1 MNIRP
6 AIILCVDD
14 ERLNIQLYRAILEGV
29 GHTVLSAEDG
39 PKALETLETTTV
51 DLIILDLMMPGM
63 NGIEVLEL
71 LRKRPG
77 TEITPIV
84 IATAT
89 TDRAMKLKA
98 LESGANDFLSKPL
111 DRPELLLRVRNLLK
125 VKDHQDLMLT
135 FNHRLQEEV
144 NRKTQ
149 EVRESYIDTVH
160 RLVMAAEYKDEDT
173 SIHISRIACYARH
186 MAEAIGLTAKHCETI
201 FYAAPMHDVGKIGIP
216 DAILG
221 KEGPLTFDEFEV
233 MKQHPVIGARILSGS
248 HSPILKTAEI
258 IASCHHERWD
268 GTGYPNKL
276 VGLDIP
282 IEGRIVS
289 LVDVYDALRM
299 RRPYKEAFSHER
311 TFEIITK
318 GDGRTL
324 PSHFDPQI
332 LEAFKQIAP
341 IFEQI
346 FAGGCSRIE
355 GDYTDNDCSLST
367 CNISRIGRP

>member
-1 MNIRP
+1 MNPRP
-6 AIILCVDD
+6 ANILCVDD

-39 PKALETLETTTV
+39 LKAIELLETIDA

-63 NGIEVLEL
+63 NGIEVLEK
-71 LRKRPG
+71 LRKKIR
-77 TEITPIV
+77 TATTPIV
-84 IATAT
+84 IATAM

-98 LESGANDFLSKPL
+98 LENGANDFLSKPI

-125 VKDHQDLMLT
+125 VKEHQDLITT
-135 FNHRLQEEV
+135 FNQRLQEEV
-144 NRKTQ
+144 NRKTL

-186 MAEAIGLTAKHCETI
+186 MAEMLGLSSKQCEMI

-221 KEGPLTFDEFEV
+221 KQGPLTAEEFDI

-248 HSPILKTAEI
+248 SSPILKTAES
-258 IASCHHERWD
+258 IALYHHERWD
-268 GTGYPNKL
+268 GSGYPNRL
-276 VGLDIP
+276 AGDDIP
-282 IEGRIVS
+282 VEGRIVS

-299 RRPYKEAFSHER
+299 RRPYKEPFSHER
-311 TFEIITK
+311 AVEIITK
-318 GDGRTL
+318 GDGRTM
-324 PSHFDPQI
+324 PSHFAPDV
-332 LEAFKQIAP
+332 LAAFKELAP
-341 IFEQI
+341 LFEMI
-346 FAGGCSRIE
+346 YSGGCTRQS
-355 GDYTDNDCSLST
+355 DNTIRDCIDNFCT
-367 CNISRIGRP
+367 IKKV

>member
-1 MNIRP
+1 MNIRS
-6 AIILCVDD
+6 ASILCVDD

-39 PKALETLETTTV
+39 PKALETLESTEV
-51 DLIILDLMMPGM
+51 DLIVLDLMMPGM
-63 NGIEVLEL
+63 NGIEVLEQ
-71 LRKRPG
+71 LRKKPR
-77 TEITPIV
+77 TATTPIV
-84 IATAT
+84 IATAM
-89 TDRAMKLKA
+89 TDRGMKLKA

-125 VKDHQDLMLT
+125 IKEHQDLITT
-135 FNHRLQEEV
+135 FNQRLQEEV
-144 NRKTQ
+144 SRKTQ

-186 MAEAIGLTAKHCETI
+186 VAEALGLSQRHCEMI

-221 KEGPLTFDEFEV
+221 KQGPLTAVEFDI

-248 HSPILKTAEI
+248 SSPILKTAEI

-268 GTGYPNKL
+268 GSGYPQ
-276 VGLDIP
+276 GLAGTDIP

-299 RRPYKEAFSHER
+299 RRPYKEPFSHER
-311 TFEIITK
+311 AVEIITS
-318 GDGRTL
+318 GDGRTM
-324 PSHFDPQI
+324 PSHFDPEV
-332 LEAFKQIAP
+332 LDAFKQITGL
-341 IFEQI
+341 FELI
-346 FAGGCSRIE
+346 YAGGCNGLGNDNHETCTLDFCRVSR
-355 GDYTDNDCSLST
+355 TVSQ
-367 CNISRIGRP
+367 

>member
-1 MNIRP
+1 MNTRP
-6 AIILCVDD
+6 ASILCVDD

-29 GHTVLSAEDG
+29 GYTVLSADNG
-39 PKALETLETTTV
+39 PKALELLENTEV

-63 NGIEVLEL
+63 NGIEVLEQ
-71 LRKRPG
+71 LRKRQR
-77 TEITPIV
+77 TATTPIV
-84 IATAT
+84 IATAM

-125 VKDHQDLMLT
+125 IKEHQDLMTT
-135 FNHRLQEEV
+135 FNQRLQEEV

-186 MAEAIGLTAKHCETI
+186 MAEVLGLSSKQCEMI

-221 KEGPLTFDEFEV
+221 KQGPLTAEEFDV

-248 HSPILKTAEI
+248 SSPILKTAEI
-258 IASCHHERWD
+258 IAQCHHERWD
-268 GTGYPNKL
+268 GSGYPQ
-276 VGLDIP
+276 GLSGTDIP

-299 RRPYKEAFSHER
+299 RRSYKEAFSHER
-311 TFEIITK
+311 AVEIITR
-318 GDGRTL
+318 GDGRTM
-324 PSHFDPQI
+324 PSHFDPQV
-332 LEAFKQIAP
+332 LDAFKQISAL
-341 IFEQI
+341 FEMI
-346 FAGGCSRIE
+346 YAGGCTRFVNENQPECSPDFCRMSRK
-355 GDYTDNDCSLST
+355 
-367 CNISRIGRP
+367 ISP